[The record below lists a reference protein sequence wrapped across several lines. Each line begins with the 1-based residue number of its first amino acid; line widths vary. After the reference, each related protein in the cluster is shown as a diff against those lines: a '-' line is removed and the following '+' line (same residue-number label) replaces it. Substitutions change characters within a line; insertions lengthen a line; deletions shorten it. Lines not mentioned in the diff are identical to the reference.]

1 LVWGTRTALD
11 LGLASWGSASSCRGS
26 ALRPVFSPPDL
37 EEGDAMT
44 GGGGP
49 IDRGGGDDRGERSV
63 RGLVLSLL
71 GEELLR
77 VGLSLFFRSKSAIGS
92 LLNLVREAGR
102 GESRRG
108 DRSLRGD
115 RPPWPSRCGVD
126 SYHRRPAE
134 FLLYSFLSTADWR
147 NDLFASQASVIVL
160 DNVFRREAIAL
171 VEVPWGRGGGGGS
184 WSSCPGGLILSLWLA
199 SMNRSRVKEFQRV
212 SPSITILK
220 NSTNSTVGRVGAMKA
235 AKWKS

>member
-1 LVWGTRTALD
+1 
-11 LGLASWGSASSCRGS
+11 
-26 ALRPVFSPPDL
+26 
-37 EEGDAMT
+37 MT

-115 RPPWPSRCGVD
+115 RPP
-126 SYHRRPAE
+126 
-134 FLLYSFLSTADWR
+134 
-147 NDLFASQASVIVL
+147 
-160 DNVFRREAIAL
+160 
-171 VEVPWGRGGGGGS
+171 
-184 WSSCPGGLILSLWLA
+184 
-199 SMNRSRVKEFQRV
+199 
-212 SPSITILK
+212 
-220 NSTNSTVGRVGAMKA
+220 
-235 AKWKS
+235 